1 MKIIEDLV
9 TEQNL
14 LSLLIM
20 AYLANQ
26 MVTNDRMIAYA
37 AISALDIGCLRQQD
51 ENGLDRIPFG
61 ALKLVEGRYPTSLA
75 DDEIFLNRLGRE
87 ILMDA

>member
-1 MKIIEDLV
+1 
-9 TEQNL
+9 
-14 LSLLIM
+14 
-20 AYLANQ
+20 

-75 DDEIFLNRLGRE
+75 DDEILLNRLGRE
-87 ILMDA
+87 ILMDTWPDVSIFNYGIFSMTSSH